1 MRSFSRDFMYPADWS
16 RQRFLTLKVLS
27 SLSSRIPGFRGFEP
41 EGRTLAKV
49 AVDDLGNYLK
59 LRPPPSH
66 VSLDDYIDLWAER
79 WLDKWRERVKLVLR
93 QQDAYVFARHE
104 RLLRETAPLWQSFPH
119 LSEALELVMDAL
131 IDVGELCFTNLLA
144 ESTLRAEL
152 MEVRR
157 PSRSLDEALRRVH
170 EGALALAKSAML
182 RARSYRHFKGYLVW
196 LKVGD
201 EIWRTSLGR
210 IAEPS
215 VSEEDF

>member
-1 MRSFSRDFMYPADWS
+1 MHPADWS
-16 RQRFLTLKVLS
+16 RQRLLTLKVLS
-27 SLSSRIPGFRGFEP
+27 SLSSRIPGFRSSEP
-41 EGRTLAKV
+41 EGRTLARI
-49 AVDDLGNYLK
+49 AMDDLGNYLK

-66 VSLDDYIDLWAER
+66 VSLDDYVDFWAER

-93 QQDAYVFARHE
+93 QQDAHVFAKHE
-104 RLLRETAPLWQSFPH
+104 RILRETAPLWRSFPY

-131 IDVGELCFTNLLA
+131 IEVGELCFTNLLA

-157 PSRSLDEALRRVH
+157 SSRSLDEAVRRVR
-170 EGALALAKSAML
+170 EGALALAKSAVL
-182 RARSYRHFKGYLVW
+182 RARSYRSFRGYLVW

-201 EIWRTSLGR
+201 EIWRTSLGK

-215 VSEEDF
+215 MSEEDFIGS